1 MVLAIKKLVVI
12 TSLCLTFLALFD
24 FSIYAGSDNF
34 IVVDFIEKTTSKDVL
49 EYFDYEDD
57 YLIELVD
64 TNEVNIFSG
73 PLFNFYDREIYQSEI
88 LKDLGPLQLSAG
100 FEHER
105 LTTFAPTK
113 AITGVGE
120 EGTII
125 GLHVF
130 HLDTVINSIDGSAKE
145 FIVSTQ
151 DRLVTLGK
159 SKLYNETICF
169 DYVGVNYVLLAVK
182 NPITFV
188 TTKRIYKV
196 TLKELATRNKLEN
209 MTINFFEEETESL
222 SIEEFVQEIVG
233 F

>member
-1 MVLAIKKLVVI
+1 MVLAVRKLVII
-12 TSLCLTFLALFD
+12 TSLCLTFLALFG
-24 FSIYAGSDNF
+24 FSAYAESDNF
-34 IVVDFIEKTTSKDVL
+34 IVVNFIEKTTNEDVL
-49 EYFDYEDD
+49 EYFDYGDD

-64 TNEVNIFSG
+64 TNEANVFLG
-73 PLFNFYDREIYQSEI
+73 PLFNFYDREVYRSEI
-88 LKDLGPLQLSAG
+88 LKDLGPLQLSSG
-100 FEHER
+100 FERDR

-120 EGTII
+120 EGVIV

-130 HLDTVINSIDGSAKE
+130 HIDTVINSIDGSAKE

-159 SKLYNETICF
+159 SGLYNETICF
-169 DYVGVNYVLLAVK
+169 DYVGVNYVLLAVE
-182 NPITFV
+182 NPITLT

-196 TLKELATRNKLEN
+196 ILKELATRNKLEN
-209 MTINFFEEETESL
+209 MTINFFGEKNESPN
-222 SIEEFVQEIVG
+222 IEEFVQEIVG